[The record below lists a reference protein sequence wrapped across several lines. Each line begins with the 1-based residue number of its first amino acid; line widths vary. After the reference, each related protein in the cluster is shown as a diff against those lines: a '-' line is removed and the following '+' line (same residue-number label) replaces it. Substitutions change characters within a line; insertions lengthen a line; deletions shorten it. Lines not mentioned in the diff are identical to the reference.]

1 MHGEIHLD
9 PTAQNGIQG
18 IHPFRPRCLQNTPYA
33 TIVVADKA
41 EDEDAINMESRL
53 VMERVKIFTDGSLGA
68 ETAAIRTLTT
78 SDASSSAENAAVKG
92 VLVYERAALSQML
105 LDAFLTGYRVEVHA
119 IGDAAAEQVLDAL
132 DDSEKLIEQALVTR
146 GADHPVA
153 ESLVPGGAQA
163 AQRRHWRPIL
173 THCQVLGADLIERM
187 AEKGI
192 VANVQPSF
200 VPTGKI

>member
-18 IHPFRPRCLQNTPYA
+18 LRPFRPASLKNAPYIS
-33 TIVVADKA
+33 TDEADT
-41 EDEDAINMESRL
+41 EDAAGMDSRL

-68 ETAAIRTLTT
+68 ETAAIRSL
-78 SDASSSAENAAVKG
+78 SAGVDEVVPNANNAVKG
-92 VLVYERAALSQML
+92 VLVYERDTLSQML
-105 LDAFLTGYRVEVHA
+105 VDAFLTGYRVEIHA

-132 DDSEKLIEQALVTR
+132 DDSERLIEEALVARQSDTND
-146 GADHPVA
+146 GFAMM
-153 ESLVPGGAQA
+153 VPGGAAA

-187 AEKGI
+187 AAKGI
-192 VANVQPSF
+192 IANVQPSF
-200 VPTGKI
+200 VPTGK

>member
-18 IHPFRPRCLQNTPYA
+18 IRPFRPRCLQNTPYA
-33 TIVVADKA
+33 KKDVDKA
-41 EDEDAINMESRL
+41 EEGDAINMESRL

-68 ETAAIRTLTT
+68 ETAAIRTL
-78 SDASSSAENAAVKG
+78 SASNESLSAENAAVNG

-146 GADHPVA
+146 GADHSVA
-153 ESLVPGGAQA
+153 ECLVPGGAQA

-200 VPTGKI
+200 VPTGKV